1 MTLASRTGWAPP
13 RRRGNAPN
21 SDSPAPGNDPN
32 AESWDVLDP
41 RVITHR
47 DHAVIDDDSAV
58 VIDAA
63 IADLTLARMPMALGD
78 GLADLHVMV
87 SLLAQLRDWLP
98 TAVAGARNQGYSW
111 ADIAAQLGVAAS
123 TAKRRHHGWVI
134 AAHQASPI
142 DRGPQTNEAGT
153 PVGARSRGPDAA
165 TNTPV
170 SDVG

>member
-32 AESWDVLDP
+32 AEGWVVLDP

-47 DHAVIDDDSAV
+47 NHAVIDDDSAV

-63 IADLTLARMPMALGD
+63 IADLTLTRMPMALGD
-78 GLADLHVMV
+78 GLADLHVIV

-123 TAKRRHHGWVI
+123 TAKRRHHDWVT
-134 AAHQASPI
+134 AAHPAAPI
-142 DRGPQTNEAGT
+142 DRGPPTREAGPLAGT
-153 PVGARSRGPDAA
+153 RSQSRTRA

-170 SDVG
+170 SDVS